1 LGVILRKSTPVI
13 DYSELEFGFR
23 DDDYEIEQMMHDT
36 IQNLQNAKK
45 WLYLGADIS
54 NPEWV
59 KIGITA
65 GDLRSRSYSSAN
77 PNYYIFCAFQFDY
90 KVTIEEMRKV
100 EMEIHYKFDQ
110 DFRQMYGHSRRLPHY
125 ESRRLSECYWPVD
138 FLYVFEKLHSELF
151 HNYGLYFPKIGY
163 ENEIGDEDGET
174 VYCEFSPTIDQT
186 RKQYLL
192 NSLKQW

>member
-1 LGVILRKSTPVI
+1 MRKSTPVI

-125 ESRRLSECYWPVD
+125 ESRRLSECYWPDLVRV
-138 FLYVFEKLHSELF
+138 LISS
-151 HNYGLYFPKIGY
+151 
-163 ENEIGDEDGET
+163 
-174 VYCEFSPTIDQT
+174 SPPVA
-186 RKQYLL
+186 LVP
-192 NSLKQW
+192 SLSVAPLSTSLATPLSTLRTSA